1 MAEKLAEMD
10 DDDFYYS
17 PEERKRMEEN
27 PEPTIVEATYHPEP
41 DLDLFV
47 LKISDGRRLVIPRED
62 IQVLKGTT
70 PEQAAEFTTEPLGTH
85 LWWPKLDE
93 GLSLAGMLEHR
104 YGNERWM
111 ESLERRGVAA

>member
-1 MAEKLAEMD
+1 MAEWTLETTDEQIDEAL
-10 DDDFYYS
+10 
-17 PEERKRMEEN
+17 ERARAQGEL
-27 PEPTIVEATYHPEP
+27 PRIVEATYHPEP

-47 LKISDGRRLVIPRED
+47 VKISDGRRLVIPRED